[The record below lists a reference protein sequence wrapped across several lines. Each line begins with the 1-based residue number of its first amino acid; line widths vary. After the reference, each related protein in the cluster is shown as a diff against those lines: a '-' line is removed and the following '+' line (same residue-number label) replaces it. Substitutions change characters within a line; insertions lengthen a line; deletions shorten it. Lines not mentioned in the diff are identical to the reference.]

1 MEKKRIKTASAKAK
15 GRKLQQWMCQKI
27 SDLLHIPWGKDELI
41 ASREMGQS
49 GTDVR
54 LLGTAQME
62 FQYSVECK
70 AQETWSVPAW
80 IKQAQANRKEGTDWL
95 LVCKRKNEKP
105 VIIMDAEEFFLLQ
118 LELKVSK
125 EGIDV

>member
-1 MEKKRIKTASAKAK
+1 
-15 GRKLQQWMCQKI
+15 MCQKI
-27 SDLLHIPWGKDELI
+27 SDLLHIPWGQDELI

-54 LLGTAQME
+54 LLSKAQME

-80 IKQAQANRKEGTDWL
+80 VKQAQANQKEGTDWL

-105 VIIMDAEEFFLLQ
+105 IIIMDAEEFFLLQ

-125 EGIDV
+125 EGIDGT